1 MHNESEK
8 CPLKINWFPGH
19 MKKATDKVNEN
30 IKNVDAIIQV
40 IDARA
45 PQQSLN
51 PDLAK
56 IISNKPILTLAMK
69 SDWSDYKQE
78 DLPFALLASTKN
90 KNDRNRIIQALDN
103 LLSEKI
109 NKLKSK
115 GLINPKF
122 LVMVVGLPNIGKSSL
137 INFLANKN
145 HLQAQNKPG
154 LTKNITRVS
163 INNRYE
169 IYDTPG
175 ILTKNIDDLNTGY
188 ILSLIRCIK
197 PEILPIKQVLEFGY
211 NYYLQNYGE
220 KFCKYYNSHASMNFD
235 EFVEYFGQK
244 NGMLLDKDIINE
256 KRVYD
261 KLLEEFNNS
270 SFGKIHYKL

>member
-19 MKKATDKVNEN
+19 MKKATDKVAEN
-30 IKNVDAIIQV
+30 LKHVDAIIQV

-45 PQQSLN
+45 PTQSIN
-51 PDLAK
+51 PDLAS
-56 IISNKPILTLAMK
+56 IIANKPILTLAMK
-69 SDWSDYKQE
+69 ADWSDLKQ
-78 DLPFALLASTKN
+78 DDIDFALLASIKN
-90 KNDRNRIIQALDN
+90 KADRQKIINALDQ
-103 LLSEKI
+103 LLADKI
-109 NKLKSK
+109 HKLKSK
-115 GLINPKF
+115 GLVNPKF

-154 LTKNITRVS
+154 LTKNITRVA

-175 ILTKNIDDLNTGY
+175 ILTKNIDDLNQGY

-211 NYYLQNYGE
+211 HYYLNHYQD
-220 KFCKYYNSHASMNFD
+220 KFMKYYGFD
-235 EFVEYFGQK
+235 QVFSFDQFVSFYGQK
-244 NGMLLDKDIINE
+244 NGMLLDKDTIDE

-261 KLLEEFNNS
+261 KLLDEFNDS
-270 SFGKIHYKL
+270 KFAKIHYEL